1 MAELTWAYKYDAK
14 QAGKYLLF
22 TATQIKDRYFGVSS
36 TRNKLWKFI
45 SQCYLG
51 VFVTH
56 YDHTAYADTS

>member
-1 MAELTWAYKYDAK
+1 MAELTWAYKHDAK

-51 VFVTH
+51 ISVTH
-56 YDHTAYADTS
+56 CDRTVYADTT

>member
-1 MAELTWAYKYDAK
+1 MAELTWAYKHDAK

-51 VFVTH
+51 IFVAH
-56 YDHTAYADTS
+56 HDRTAYSDTS